1 MNGYFQLVNTPQG
14 TGIRIYAPTDG
25 GKSLNVNV
33 VREYLDERKIQYDVI
48 KLNDAVNK
56 SDANVYV
63 FTEAKVL
70 PEREGVK
77 FDVSKDK
84 MTVTAFFYPPTE
96 GAQLMTEAEFRSSI
110 AYRKYTYGIQEE
122 NIKAFFEHREYCK
135 EILIAKGKEVV
146 QGKNAYVEYHFNTNL
161 RARPTLKED
170 GSVDYF
176 HLNLINNINEGDL
189 LATLHRE
196 VPGVPG
202 INVYGEQIK
211 PAVVKPSHIDR
222 KSVV

>member
-25 GKSLNVNV
+25 DKSLNVND

-63 FTEAKVL
+63 FTETQVH

-96 GAQLMTEAEFRSSI
+96 GAQLMTENEFRSSI
-110 AYRKYTYGIQEE
+110 AYRKITYGIQG
-122 NIKAFFEHREYCK
+122 R
-135 EILIAKGKEVV
+135 
-146 QGKNAYVEYHFNTNL
+146 
-161 RARPTLKED
+161 RPSGL
-170 GSVDYF
+170 
-176 HLNLINNINEGDL
+176 
-189 LATLHRE
+189 
-196 VPGVPG
+196 
-202 INVYGEQIK
+202 
-211 PAVVKPSHIDR
+211 
-222 KSVV
+222 